1 MRSIYYIL
9 YFCNMKYLILI
20 FILLASCT
28 YKQEEVVG
36 AYPACYGG
44 HFYTPQDSLVVL
56 VVRDHLAQKECVQSL
71 DSIFY
76 QQPYQVVPCT
86 FSYNELMR
94 VRQVILDFF
103 MDSRNEA
110 LLKEMTLNAFGISME
125 KNRVFVSL
133 MDSTDAHIDLFKE
146 KIIDSPAVMFEQSK
160 GTIVAH

>member
-20 FILLASCT
+20 FIILASRT

-44 HFYTPQDSLVVL
+44 HFYASQDSLKVL
-56 VVRDHLAQKECVQSL
+56 VVRNYLVQNDCLQSL
-71 DSIFY
+71 DSMFY

>member
-1 MRSIYYIL
+1 
-9 YFCNMKYLILI
+9 MKYLILI

-28 YKQEEVVG
+28 YKQKEAVG
-36 AYPACYGG
+36 VYPACYGG
-44 HFYTPQDSLVVL
+44 HFYASQDSLKVL
-56 VVRDHLAQKECVQSL
+56 VVRNYLVQNDCLQSL
-71 DSIFY
+71 DSMFY

>member
-1 MRSIYYIL
+1 
-9 YFCNMKYLILI
+9 MKYLILI

-44 HFYTPQDSLVVL
+44 HFYASQDNLKVL
-56 VVRDHLAQKECVQSL
+56 VVRNYLAQNDCLQSL
-71 DSIFY
+71 DSMFY

-110 LLKEMTLNAFGISME
+110 LLKEN
-125 KNRVFVSL
+125 
-133 MDSTDAHIDLFKE
+133 STDAHIDLFKE

>member
-1 MRSIYYIL
+1 
-9 YFCNMKYLILI
+9 MKYLILI
-20 FILLASCT
+20 FILLAFCT

-44 HFYTPQDSLVVL
+44 HFYTPQDSLVGR
-56 VVRDHLAQKECVQSL
+56 RDHLAQKECVQSL

>member
-1 MRSIYYIL
+1 
-9 YFCNMKYLILI
+9 MKYLILI
-20 FILLASCT
+20 FIILASRT

-44 HFYTPQDSLVVL
+44 HFYASQDSLKVL
-56 VVRDHLAQKECVQSL
+56 VVRNYLVQNDCLQSL
-71 DSIFY
+71 DSMFY

>member
-1 MRSIYYIL
+1 M
-9 YFCNMKYLILI
+9 C
-20 FILLASCT
+20 
-28 YKQEEVVG
+28 
-36 AYPACYGG
+36 
-44 HFYTPQDSLVVL
+44 
-56 VVRDHLAQKECVQSL
+56 
-71 DSIFY
+71 
-76 QQPYQVVPCT
+76 
-86 FSYNELMR
+86 